1 MKVDQNTKSQSA
13 AKVPGS
19 SKQPDD
25 KKIETQ
31 LNVTSI
37 ATDNSRMISEPSD
50 FNATSAFLDN
60 TAKNLKPEKQ
70 EPSQLVRN

>member
-37 ATDNSRMISEPSD
+37 ATDNLNLKYYIGVNGD
-50 FNATSAFLDN
+50 VDHFVADN
-60 TAKNLKPEKQ
+60 TG
-70 EPSQLVRN
+70 LVRLES